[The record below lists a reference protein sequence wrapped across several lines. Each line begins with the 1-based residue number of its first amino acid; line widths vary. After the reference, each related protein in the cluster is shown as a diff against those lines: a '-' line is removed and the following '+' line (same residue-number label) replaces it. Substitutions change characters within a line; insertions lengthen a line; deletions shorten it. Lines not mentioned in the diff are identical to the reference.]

1 MKIQFDRE
9 VDALYLQLSED
20 GIVDSETIDT
30 DVVYDYD
37 ADDKVIGIELLQIS
51 KNLPKLAVMKLPF
64 QTWEQQLEFI
74 SFLETIADADFR
86 AKLAFAKQILQ
97 NQSRFLQSA

>member
-1 MKIQFDRE
+1 MKIQYDPE
-9 VDALYLQLSED
+9 VDALYLQLTEAT
-20 GIVDSETIDT
+20 IVDSETIDT

-37 ADDKVIGIELLQIS
+37 AEDRVIGIELLQINE
-51 KNLPKLAVMKLPF
+51 NLPRLAVMKLPF
-64 QTWEQQLEFI
+64 QNWEQQLEFI

-97 NQSRFLQSA
+97 NQSLFLQSV